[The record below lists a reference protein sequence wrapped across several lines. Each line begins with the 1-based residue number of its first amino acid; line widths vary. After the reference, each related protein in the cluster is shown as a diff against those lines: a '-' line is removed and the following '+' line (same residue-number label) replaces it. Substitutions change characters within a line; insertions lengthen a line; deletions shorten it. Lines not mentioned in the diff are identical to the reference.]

1 MHACAPLET
10 LKSTHAR
17 YAARAAAE
25 LGLACR
31 SLDGADGYLFE
42 VSDGAKKALFAAGA
56 GSPFA
61 FNDARAASL
70 ARDKAFA
77 AVVMAEAGLPVPPHK
92 MFFVTRRYAGMRH
105 PGRELKDAR
114 AFAASANYPLF
125 CKPVSASSGEYAE
138 RIDGPAQFDDY
149 LRRVARAHFA
159 ILVQPFLA
167 GREHRVLVLDG
178 VALFTYEKI
187 RATARGDGRSS
198 VRELARA
205 ARREEWALARNP
217 RARDAEGRVY
227 EPGDVPIAGIDIAFD
242 GPANRAVGG
251 GGGDVR
257 DGAPGPLAEL
267 AITAARAL
275 GLRFAG
281 IDIFDLSSAGD
292 LSGLCVIEAN
302 SNPMFKTLEDCGR
315 WDLIIHVWRA
325 NFAAALK

>member
-1 MHACAPLET
+1 MHASAPQMS

-25 LGLACR
+25 LGYAFR

-42 VSDGAKKALFAAGA
+42 VSDGARKALFAAGA

-77 AVVMAEAGLPVPPHK
+77 ATAMAEAGLPVSPHK

-105 PGRELKDAR
+105 PGREAKDAR
-114 AFAASANYPLF
+114 AYAERAEYPLF

-138 RIDGPAQFDDY
+138 RIDSPAQFDDY
-149 LRRVARAHFA
+149 LRRVAREHFA
-159 ILVQPFLA
+159 ILIQPHLA
-167 GREHRVLVLDG
+167 GREHRVFVLDG
-178 VALFTYEKI
+178 EALFSYEKI
-187 RATARGDGRSS
+187 RATARGDDCSS
-198 VRELARA
+198 VRDLARA
-205 ARREEWALARNP
+205 ARREEWALPRSP

-227 EPGDVPIAGIDIAFD
+227 EPDDVPSAGTDIAFD

-251 GGGDVR
+251 GSGEVR
-257 DGAPGPLAEL
+257 DGAPEPLAKL
-267 AITAARAL
+267 AIAAANAL

-281 IDIFDLSSAGD
+281 IDMFDLSSAGD
-292 LSGLCVIEAN
+292 LSELCVIEAN

-315 WDLIIHVWRA
+315 WDLITRVWRA
-325 NFAAALK
+325 NFDIALK